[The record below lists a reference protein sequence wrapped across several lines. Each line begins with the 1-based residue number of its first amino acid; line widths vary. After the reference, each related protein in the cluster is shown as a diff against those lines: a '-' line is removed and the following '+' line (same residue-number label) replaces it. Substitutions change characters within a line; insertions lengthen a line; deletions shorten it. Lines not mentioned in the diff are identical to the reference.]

1 MRSDPVEAM
10 EVAKQIIGKKVA
22 VDPGSLEAI
31 LSDRKSL
38 KWSRIAAIY
47 SLGFLAE
54 DSAVPALLQ
63 ILLDHKEPIGV
74 RAHAAEALGN
84 IGEKTRAVPALGE
97 ILRCES
103 SPSLQKSCTYALEEI
118 GGAEARAVLQTARSR
133 GANPSPCR
141 INATRNRGTDR
152 TLCATTPAQALDSPA
167 RNCTLTTSSK
177 TPASSATPTFS
188 MRDGL
193 SRCQPSANSSLTV
206 YSFCC
211 QLRGWREREDHPV
224 ANWAR
229 E

>member
-1 MRSDPVEAM
+1 MRGDPVEAM

-31 LSDRKSL
+31 LPVRKSR

-63 ILLDHKEPIGV
+63 ILLD
-74 RAHAAEALGN
+74 
-84 IGEKTRAVPALGE
+84 
-97 ILRCES
+97 
-103 SPSLQKSCTYALEEI
+103 QKSQLGSGRMPPKRSVILAKPGRFPRLAKFC
-118 GGAEARAVLQTARSR
+118 GANPRRACRNPASMRSR
-133 GANPSPCR
+133 RSAAPKLVPSFKPPGRAGANPSPCR